1 MLLLLLSRGLQGVL
15 AGHLTSL
22 FTSLVL
28 RETLLRDTS
37 PPFYSLSCSARR
49 SCGTPHL
56 SFHFSRAP
64 RDALVGHLTSLL
76 LSLVLR
82 ETLLWDTS
90 PPFYPLSCSARR
102 SCGTPHLPFTLSRA
116 PRDALA
122 GHLTSLFTSLVL
134 RETLLRDTS
143 PLFYLLS
150 CSARRSCDA
159 PHLSFTLSRAPR
171 DALVGH
177 LTSLLPSLV
186 LRETLLRC
194 TSPLFYP
201 LSCSIGTF

>member
-56 SFHFSRAP
+56 SF
-64 RDALVGHLTSLL
+64 
-76 LSLVLR
+76 
-82 ETLLWDTS
+82 
-90 PPFYPLSCSARR
+90 
-102 SCGTPHLPFTLSRA
+102 TLSRA

-134 RETLLRDTS
+134 RETLLRCTS
-143 PLFYLLS
+143 PLFYPLS
-150 CSARRSCDA
+150 CSARRSCGA

-171 DALVGH
+171 DALAVH
-177 LTSLLPSLV
+177 LTSLLSSLV
-186 LRETLLRC
+186 LHRYVLTAFAVNLYDALTTLDAML
-194 TSPLFYP
+194 PPEMKLEAMIAAAPAF
-201 LSCSIGTF
+201 